1 VREILISEEPGTGKT
16 LLLIKLMKEFD
27 NIIWV
32 TTTRSSKRLRRFL
45 KNDKVWIIDAYSGTK
60 VNFHPRD
67 LVIGNPFNLN
77 EVKLEISRIINQ
89 IKGETLVI
97 VDSITGLLLY
107 HNLYEVIHFIR
118 SVLIKA
124 EERKIS
130 SVFTL
135 VKNAHDIHTVINL
148 YAMFS
153 TVIELLRKDNNE
165 TRRFVRVIRALEDI
179 EPNFGEVKIVE
190 DDIILPDYIMDYIM
204 RVLKY

>member
-165 TRRFVRVIRALEDI
+165 TRRFVRVVRALEDI
-179 EPNFGEVKIVE
+179 EPNFGEVKIVK
-190 DDIILPDYIMDYIM
+190 DDIILPDYIMDYII
-204 RVLKY
+204 RVLKS

>member
-1 VREILISEEPGTGKT
+1 MREILISEEPGTGKT